1 MMKKNIN
8 QKMISQI
15 EFYRMNNL
23 NIVIKNS
30 PISRFIEKSN
40 SFTENPKE
48 KEERL
53 NQLKEKIKKVDE
65 DVLKRNAKNIVFSDG
80 NINSKIMLIGEGPG
94 QKEDEMGKPF
104 VGDAGILLNKMLK
117 SINID
122 RDKVYITNVVN
133 YRPPNNR
140 KPDPVEINKYAK
152 FLKEH
157 ISILNPKILILMGS
171 TAMEALFGSKIK
183 ISKERGV
190 WKKIVINNK
199 TYLVMITFHPA
210 YLLRQADQKK
220 YSWADLKEIRKKIDQ
235 LKIIL

>member
-140 KPDPVEINKYAK
+140 KPDPVFHN
-152 FLKEH
+152 FPNFGGRVDLT
-157 ISILNPKILILMGS
+157 LNFNLIPSEDNFSKLLFPSQFTFFILILVV
-171 TAMEALFGSKIK
+171 
-183 ISKERGV
+183 ISSFLSP
-190 WKKIVINNK
+190 
-199 TYLVMITFHPA
+199 TITCDF
-210 YLLRQADQKK
+210 
-220 YSWADLKEIRKKIDQ
+220 SESSFIT
-235 LKIIL
+235 